1 STQFYK
7 ENRSKCKLI
16 GTVNKNLSSFVTTLR
31 NNATGK
37 CSFIDDTS
45 ALTQKTKNELVRFFN
60 KKENDKKHVA
70 YLVVPKESKGGN
82 YGKK

>member
-1 STQFYK
+1 MSSVYQPKRKELAKVNVVSTQFYK

-45 ALTQKTKNELVRFFN
+45 ALT
-60 KKENDKKHVA
+60 
-70 YLVVPKESKGGN
+70 
-82 YGKK
+82 